1 MRYFIAFICFVV
13 MVFFIGCGASTG
25 TGLDSTLNSNSSK
38 ILQIEEVLAVDD
50 ILVNSTLNIGTGIQ
64 NGEITGLLDVGT
76 LVTNS
81 EGKIS
86 PFSVSISTQT
96 SYLFFQISGGQN
108 GLGGPYLSNHSR
120 FFGVLDLDNEV
131 INQVQNRININPL
144 SSIISYAKV
153 KSPGRKVADLALSTI
168 SPFFEATATA
178 GIDINS
184 SQYTGKTS
192 DEIESH
198 GDGILFQIMNE
209 MIRTASIDQAG
220 ASVVDKIANFCK
232 QMEQEVSLG
241 QDVFTA
247 QGNVFQS
254 LSDVAQTL
262 STSPGLLGQ
271 FYSNAITVLSTSD
284 ASFRPTAFSSGIQ
297 ASSNLLISS
306 QVYLDSYSVEISA
319 VSSGKATI
327 TSSQGA
333 GIVLSTIPSKVR
345 FDLSHNL
352 FEAPAQGVLSIKV
365 QRALDDIIEATV
377 NPVKIDSRSP
387 FEMIFPK
394 GALITG
400 IRQSPDGS
408 ALNVTTINQSED
420 RFISSTGFMEIPL
433 GDLIDKGE
441 TASGVTFPDSAN
453 QELSIEVRLQDIQ
466 EIKVLG
472 FSGLVNTFMIPTLQI
487 QP

>member
-1 MRYFIAFICFVV
+1 MRWFISFTSFLVT
-13 MVFFIGCGASTG
+13 VFFIGCGAPTG
-25 TGLDSTLNSNSSK
+25 TGLDSTSNSNSNK
-38 ILQIEEVLAVDD
+38 ILQVEEVLAVDD
-50 ILVNSTLNIGTGIQ
+50 ILVNSTLNIGTGIE
-64 NGEITGLLDVGT
+64 NGAITGLLDIGA

-86 PFSVSISTQT
+86 PFSVSVSTQT

-108 GLGGPYLSNHSR
+108 GLGGPDLGVSSR
-120 FFGVLDLDNEV
+120 FFGVLDLDNELT
-131 INQVQNRININPL
+131 NQVQNRININPL
-144 SSIISYAKV
+144 SSIVSYAKS
-153 KSPGRKVADLALSTI
+153 KSPGRKVADLALSAV

-184 SQYTGKTS
+184 SQYTGRTS

-209 MIRTASIDQAG
+209 MIRTASADQVG

-262 STSPGLLGQ
+262 STSSGALGQ
-271 FYSNAITVLSTSD
+271 FYSNAITALSTSD
-284 ASFRPTAFSSGIQ
+284 ASFRPMGFSSGVQ
-297 ASSNLLISS
+297 VSSNLLISS

-333 GIVLSTIPSKVR
+333 GIVLSAIPSKVR

-352 FEAPAQGVLSIKV
+352 FEAPAQGILSIKV
-365 QRALDDIIEATV
+365 QRAVDDIIEATV

-387 FEMIFPK
+387 FEMIFPP
-394 GALITG
+394 GAIITG
-400 IRQSPDGS
+400 IRKSPDGS
-408 ALNVTTINQSED
+408 VLNVATINQSED
-420 RFISSTGFMEIPL
+420 RFISATGFMEIPL
-433 GDLIDKGE
+433 GDLIEKGE

-453 QELSIEVRLQDIQ
+453 QDLSIEVRLQDIQ
-466 EIKVLG
+466 EIKVRG
-472 FSGLVNTFMIPTLQI
+472 FAGLVDTFMIPSLQI